1 MVLRAGAALPM
12 TRPHFLKPGTVAYN
26 MGGKNRK
33 THGQEAVSFALNVSF
48 LKEVSQNC
56 FVVFGVFNFDVL
68 RQCRRTASF
77 LMLSTLI
84 LMKLAEFLRLGPVNF
99 PCFEEVLQ
107 NGFLS

>member
-1 MVLRAGAALPM
+1 MVLRAGAALRM
-12 TRPHFLKPGTVAYN
+12 TRPHFFKAGTVPYN

-33 THGQEAVSFALNVSF
+33 THGHEAVSFALNVSF
-48 LKEVSQNC
+48 LKEVLQNC

-84 LMKLAEFLRLGPVNF
+84 LMKPGRISSFWTCELPMF
-99 PCFEEVLQ
+99 
-107 NGFLS
+107 